1 LRKYNIIY
9 IHAHTQVGPYGNPSE
24 QYEYYTLPFC
34 APKEEER
41 KPHHLGEILV
51 GDRMMKTLF
60 ALPFLISFER
70 RTLCSY
76 TLKTKEMDM
85 FQRAI
90 DEDYYFEMFYDDI
103 PVQGF
108 IGEKTTEVVNGRNVT
123 LYSLFTNYIFTIGHN
138 GEEVLEIQWDHDP
151 SSNLDISD
159 TTDPTD
165 GERAALLV
173 QKYLLASTKVLDY

>member
-1 LRKYNIIY
+1 
-9 IHAHTQVGPYGNPSE
+9 
-24 QYEYYTLPFC
+24 
-34 APKEEER
+34 
-41 KPHHLGEILV
+41 
-51 GDRMMKTLF
+51 
-60 ALPFLISFER
+60 
-70 RTLCSY
+70 
-76 TLKTKEMDM
+76 
-85 FQRAI
+85 
-90 DEDYYFEMFYDDI
+90 MFYDDI

-165 GERAALLV
+165 GERAALLA
-173 QKYLLASTKVLDY
+173 QKYLLTSTKVLAY